1 VYATLVAAAVA
12 PGDGDSM
19 AADSDGDA
27 SAEAVGDPDASAVLL
42 EFSERVHAPSITH
55 RVTRTARAAQ

>member
-1 VYATLVAAAVA
+1 
-12 PGDGDSM
+12 M